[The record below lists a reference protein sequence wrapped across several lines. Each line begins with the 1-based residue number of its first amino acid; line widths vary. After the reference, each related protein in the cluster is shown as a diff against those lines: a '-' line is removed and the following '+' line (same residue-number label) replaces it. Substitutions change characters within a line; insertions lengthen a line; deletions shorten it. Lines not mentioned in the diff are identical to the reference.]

1 MTSVF
6 WGLRVQPHVIPV
18 KVRKK
23 SQYTVTDTVI
33 FSSLDP
39 KITLIVT
46 VHYDGYC
53 DFLKHEVEIPTRQ
66 P

>member
-1 MTSVF
+1 M
-6 WGLRVQPHVIPV
+6 
-18 KVRKK
+18 
-23 SQYTVTDTVI
+23 TDTVI